1 VIQFYGF
8 IFNIKEVNTAVL
20 CNVVIG
26 SLHVIAYI
34 CPKFCMK
41 KNEKRVFSLY
51 LLISIDF

>member
-8 IFNIKEVNTAVL
+8 IFNIKEVNTVVL

-34 CPKFCMK
+34 FPKFCMEK

-51 LLISIDF
+51 L